1 MLVAGAQPAQVT
13 GSGPFDLGAFVGSE
27 RVRGHRGHRVP
38 AGEDGVRPSEVE
50 VVEGAGQRVTQLGGE
65 AVLVAGG
72 VLGQGGTDRRAMS
85 DQNQALAD
93 LARAVSDALQ
103 KFAVAME
110 ESSALVGDLALD
122 EHIELPAGRG
132 QRQTQILE
140 LDGLSSD
147 QGMKTAEVAAAINY
161 EIPNTYST
169 LQALERNG
177 LVELLTGVTPQTW
190 RLAPRYRNSAPVFKR
205 IASRVQEGEW
215 TTYGDISIAVRGDTK
230 AARGVGRAAAAVKDF
245 PTPRGC

>member
-1 MLVAGAQPAQVT
+1 
-13 GSGPFDLGAFVGSE
+13 
-27 RVRGHRGHRVP
+27 
-38 AGEDGVRPSEVE
+38 
-50 VVEGAGQRVTQLGGE
+50 
-65 AVLVAGG
+65 
-72 VLGQGGTDRRAMS
+72 MS

-93 LARAVSDALQ
+93 LARAVGDALQ
-103 KFAVAME
+103 KFALVME
-110 ESSALVGDLALD
+110 ESSGLVRDPALD

-147 QGMKTAEVAAAINY
+147 QGMKTAEIAAEINY
-161 EIPNTYST
+161 EVPNTYSA

-230 AARGVGRAAAAVKDF
+230 AARGVGRAARAVKDF
-245 PTPRGC
+245 PHPERVLNDGGMIHPNWKDAQGRGPDHCRCILTEQGVTFDEDGHASISQRVTWDELRRRDEAEPLHE